1 MKFPWTSLVAIV
13 CLLLSYAA
21 TGTSSLSQN
30 KSFTPPTMV
39 SEAVIQQRI
48 NSLNSP
54 VEVKIDSVVVAYIKD
69 YVVYGQKATP
79 YLIGRTALYFPIF
92 EHYLKV
98 YRLPEQ
104 LKYLA
109 VIESQLQPHA
119 ESQVGATGLWQ
130 FTEATA
136 RQFHLAINEHVDE
149 RRDPIR
155 STEAAVA
162 YLSQLYNKYRD
173 WALVLAAYNCGP
185 ARLNQAISAAG
196 ERNFWK
202 LRSYLPKET
211 QMYIPRFLAA
221 TYLMNYYTD
230 HDLIPVYPGYE
241 LQLSRTVKIFQ
252 AISFQEIAKQTG
264 VEVSILEK
272 LNPSYKKKLHSS
284 QRKRTLF
291 DFARISNDASK
302 TKFL

>member
-1 MKFPWTSLVAIV
+1 
-13 CLLLSYAA
+13 
-21 TGTSSLSQN
+21 
-30 KSFTPPTMV
+30 MV

-211 QMYIPRFLAA
+211 QMYIPRFFSG
-221 TYLMNYYTD
+221 D
-230 HDLIPVYPGYE
+230 
-241 LQLSRTVKIFQ
+241 
-252 AISFQEIAKQTG
+252 
-264 VEVSILEK
+264 
-272 LNPSYKKKLHSS
+272 
-284 QRKRTLF
+284 LF
-291 DFARISNDASK
+291 DELLHRPRLDTSVSR
-302 TKFL
+302 L